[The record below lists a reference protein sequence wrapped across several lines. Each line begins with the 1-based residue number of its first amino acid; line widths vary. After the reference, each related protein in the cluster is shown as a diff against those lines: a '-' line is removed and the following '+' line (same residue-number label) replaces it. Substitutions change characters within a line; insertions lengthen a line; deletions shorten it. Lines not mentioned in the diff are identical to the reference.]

1 MDVCLSLFFAYSHS
15 KDDRNLHFT
24 NNSLFF
30 FLKSRNAHEFIW
42 WASRYFHFTFISQN
56 FLSFFVDKLQS
67 DLYHLVSFPKWFLYV
82 GLRFIQVSS
91 LLSLL
96 NFLYSISICWFFH
109 CFSINAYFL
118 MKKTTIYNTLF
129 SFHPKF
135 ILPFLMIFRYFGRIN
150 AIWFHKMYLNKVQNT
165 DWVHWN
171 NAVNTIN
178 FSPFFLIWLC
188 VCVCVCVLLWLLL

>member
-24 NNSLFF
+24 NHSLFF
-30 FLKSRNAHEFIW
+30 VLKRRNAHEFIW
-42 WASRYFHFTFISQN
+42 WASRYFHFTFISQT
-56 FLSFFVDKLQS
+56 FLSFFVDKLPS

-109 CFSINAYFL
+109 CFSINAYFFNEKNYDL
-118 MKKTTIYNTLF
+118 QHVILIPPRIHSTFFDDFSLF
-129 SFHPKF
+129 
-135 ILPFLMIFRYFGRIN
+135 R
-150 AIWFHKMYLNKVQNT
+150 QNQCNM
-165 DWVHWN
+165 VSQN
-171 NAVNTIN
+171 V
-178 FSPFFLIWLC
+178 SQ
-188 VCVCVCVLLWLLL
+188 

>member
-1 MDVCLSLFFAYSHS
+1 MSISIFSFYIY
-15 KDDRNLHFT
+15 FT
-24 NNSLFF
+24 KFSF
-30 FLKSRNAHEFIW
+30 
-42 WASRYFHFTFISQN
+42 
-56 FLSFFVDKLQS
+56 FFVDKLPS

-109 CFSINAYFL
+109 FFSINAYFL

-135 ILPFLMIFRYFGRIN
+135 ILPFLMNFRYFGRIN

-188 VCVCVCVLLWLLL
+188 VCVCVLLWLLL